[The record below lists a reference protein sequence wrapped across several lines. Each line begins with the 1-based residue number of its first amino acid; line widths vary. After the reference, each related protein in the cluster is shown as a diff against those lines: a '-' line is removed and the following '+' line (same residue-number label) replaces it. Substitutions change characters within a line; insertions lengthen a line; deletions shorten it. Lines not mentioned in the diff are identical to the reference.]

1 MVLMNRKLRMK
12 IAILEDNIYFQQKIL
27 SLLNLET
34 DLVHVYTD
42 VDSYSSSSIYY
53 DLLLLDIHLN
63 KVNGIDYIRNHENKQ
78 LFIVYISN
86 YEELMIDTFN
96 SNVLGFIPKREIDS
110 LLVSK
115 IQFVRS
121 KLQKINMLSLS
132 IVGEK
137 IRIRESDIL
146 MVYLS
151 DGIMYLL
158 SENKKTYRL
167 TYDTLKET
175 QQNLTEHFLR
185 VNNSYIVNLSKIT
198 SINNKE
204 HSLTLVNGEEIQVSR
219 RRWGTIKSRY
229 ISLRMGDIHEKE
241 L

>member
-1 MVLMNRKLRMK
+1 MVLMNRELRMK

>member
-1 MVLMNRKLRMK
+1 MVLMNRELRMK

-198 SINNKE
+198 SINIKE

>member
-1 MVLMNRKLRMK
+1 MVLMNRELRMK

-167 TYDTLKET
+167 IYDTLKET

-198 SINNKE
+198 SINIKE

>member
-1 MVLMNRKLRMK
+1 MNRELRMK